1 MDGKTVAIAA
11 LVVVAMLLGGI
22 VASELRPGREA
33 YGQGGVYATYLTC
46 AAAAQGDVANF
57 AVVDT
62 ASRRLIFYEVDQS
75 KNKLKLAGGFKLEE
89 DFHRKSS
96 TP

>member
-22 VASELRPGREA
+22 VASELRQGREA

-46 AAAAQGDVANF
+46 EAAVQSDVANF
-57 AVVDT
+57 AIVDT
-62 ASRRLIFYEVDQS
+62 ASRRLVFYEVDQS
-75 KNKLKLAGGFKLEE
+75 KSKLKLAGVADLGR
-89 DFHRKSS
+89 DFQRKG
-96 TP
+96 P